1 MAYFKRGSQTSL
13 LVSSAM
19 AVLLLI
25 SASLMGNPTYR
36 IGTFLALATCLTLSS
51 VMGLRAKNSGKLIP
65 AGLVA
70 IASGAMSVGYI
81 ATLV

>member
-1 MAYFKRGSQTSL
+1 M
-13 LVSSAM
+13 VSSGM

-36 IGTFLALATCLTLSS
+36 VGTLLALATCLTLAS
-51 VMGLRAKNSGKLIP
+51 VMGLRAKNSGKLMP
-65 AGLVA
+65 AGLIA
-70 IASGAMSVGYI
+70 ITSAAMSIGYV